1 VLGNPDGLT
10 PLLCKIR
17 QAIREGRNAM
27 GTLKATY
34 RNLSLAVKYSSVLFP
49 FDVTQ
54 FLQALS
60 RQNFVLPEE
69 LMQPVPH
76 GGRLKVSGRIARKGE
91 VAIQVDTDRQVVAV
105 NAADVKTVVTE
116 MNAVDSLLSDELNF
130 DSSDLVQYYEFLAG
144 LTTKAKRNPL
154 DSWHTHFSQVPII
167 NEFSKILKTEVSPLG
182 LRLSASGQV
191 PNQPNWFDIR
201 IVPLVQS
208 AKNYHLIE
216 VVFRNSHR
224 DPVFDF
230 ARGFEDTLIAL
241 LSQVEQG

>member
-1 VLGNPDGLT
+1 V
-10 PLLCKIR
+10 
-17 QAIREGRNAM
+17 

-69 LMQPVPH
+69 LMQPVPP
-76 GGRLKVSGRIARKGE
+76 GRRLNVSGFVARKGE
-91 VAIQVDTDRQVVAV
+91 VAVRIDTDRQVVAV
-105 NAADVKTVVTE
+105 NSADVKTVVTE
-116 MNAVDSLLSDELNF
+116 MNAVDSLLSDELDF
-130 DSSDLVQYYEFLAG
+130 DCSDLVQYYEFVAG
-144 LTTKAKRNPL
+144 LTIKAKRNPL

-167 NEFSKILKTEVSPLG
+167 NEFSKILETEVSPLG
-182 LRLSASGQV
+182 LRLSASGQI

-208 AKNYHLIE
+208 AENYHLIE
-216 VVFRNSHR
+216 VVFRNSRR

-230 ARGFEDTLIAL
+230 VRGFEDTLIAL
-241 LSQVEQG
+241 LSLIEQG